1 VFNLQDGRYGRYLF
15 QINGRMVGML
25 KYVFLFLFIFIM
37 IAVGIITRKKVN
49 NVQEFFLGGRKM
61 GAWLSAFAYG
71 TTYFSAVI
79 FIGYAG
85 KIGWGFGIS
94 STFIGIGNALLGSLL
109 AWLVLAKKTRKM
121 THDLGVSTMPE
132 FFEKRYDSKAMKIVT
147 ALIIFIFLVP
157 YSASVY
163 QGLGYLFERTF
174 GVPFVYCMAA
184 MALLTA
190 IYLLLGGYV
199 ATAVNDF
206 IQGIIMLLGVAFM
219 IYFILSH
226 PVVGGLSNG
235 LKKLSEIPDVGPGL
249 VSPFSAQPLNLLGL
263 IVLTSL
269 GTWGLPQMVHKFYA
283 IKDDAA
289 VKRGTIISTVFALI
303 IAGGAYFVGGFGRL
317 FLRNMMPV
325 GLNDKPNP
333 DMVMPIV
340 LEMAL
345 PDALIGII
353 VILVLSAS
361 MSTLSSL
368 VLVSSSAISLDLV
381 KGSLF
386 PNMKKEKVMLLMRA
400 LCGLFVILSFLVAV
414 TPNSILSLMSFSW
427 GTVAGAFLAP
437 FLYGL
442 YWKGT
447 TKLGAWAGFISG
459 FAVSVAGAIIYKMDA
474 GKAPNIGAVAM
485 IVSLL
490 VVPAVSLLTEK
501 LPQKHVA
508 KVFGDK
514 ESPSLELET

>member
-1 VFNLQDGRYGRYLF
+1 MQIIKREWKDGR
-15 QINGRMVGML
+15 IGMI
-25 KYVFLFLFIFIM
+25 KYVFLCLFIAIM
-37 IAVGIITRKKVN
+37 IGIGLFSKRKVN
-49 NVQEFFLGGRKM
+49 NVQDFFLGGRKM
-61 GAWLSAFAYG
+61 GPWLSAFAYG

-94 STFIGIGNALLGSLL
+94 STFIGIGNAIIGSLL
-109 AWLVLAKKTRKM
+109 AWMVLARKTRKM
-121 THDLGVSTMPE
+121 THELNVSTMPE

-199 ATAVNDF
+199 ATALNDF
-206 IQGIIMLLGVAFM
+206 VQGIIMLLGVGFM
-219 IYFILSH
+219 IYFILSN
-226 PVVGGLSNG
+226 PAVGGLGNG
-235 LKKLSEIPDVGPGL
+235 LKKLSEIPDVGPSL
-249 VSPFSAQPLNLLGL
+249 VSVFSAHPLNLLGL
-263 IVLTSL
+263 IILTSL
-269 GTWGLPQMVHKFYA
+269 GSWGLPQMVHKFYA
-283 IKDDAA
+283 IKDDDA
-289 VKRGTIISTVFALI
+289 VKKGTIISTIFALI

-317 FLRNMMPV
+317 FLDNTMPL
-325 GLNDKPNP
+325 GANGKPNA
-333 DMVMPIV
+333 DMIIPMV
-340 LEMAL
+340 LEKAL
-345 PDALIGII
+345 PEALIGII
-353 VILVLSAS
+353 IILVLSAS

-368 VLVSSSAISLDLV
+368 VLVSSSAISMDLI
-381 KGSLF
+381 KGTIF
-386 PNMKKEKVMLLMRA
+386 PNMKKESMMLIMRIMCA
-400 LCGLFVILSFLVAV
+400 VFVILSFLVAV

-447 TKLGAWAGFISG
+447 TKAGAWAGFITG
-459 FAVSVAGAIIYKMDA
+459 FSVAVVGAIIYKLDA
-474 GKAPNIGAVAM
+474 SKAPNIGALAMLLSLVA
-485 IVSLL
+485 
-490 VVPAVSLLTEK
+490 VPVVSLLTSK
-501 LPQKHVA
+501 LPAKHVE
-508 KVFGDK
+508 KVFNGATAGSV
-514 ESPSLELET
+514 EQEA

>member
-1 VFNLQDGRYGRYLF
+1 
-15 QINGRMVGML
+15 ML
-25 KYVFLFLFIFIM
+25 RFVFLGLFIAIM
-37 IAVGIITRKKVN
+37 VAIGIISRRKVK
-49 NVQEFFLGGRKM
+49 NVQDFFLGGRKM
-61 GAWLSAFAYG
+61 GPWLSAFAYG

-94 STFIGIGNALLGSLL
+94 STWIGIGNALIGSLL

-121 THDLGVSTMPE
+121 THDLNASTMPE
-132 FFEKRYDSKAMKIVT
+132 FFEKRYDSKTMKIVT

-174 GVPFVYCMAA
+174 GVPFLYCMAA

-199 ATAVNDF
+199 ATAMNDF
-206 IQGIIMLLGVAFM
+206 VQGIIMLIGVGLM
-219 IYFILSH
+219 IFFILSN
-226 PVVGGLSNG
+226 PAVGGLGGG
-235 LKKLSEIPDVGPGL
+235 LKKLSEVPDAGAGL
-249 VSPFSAQPLNLLGL
+249 ASVFSANPLNLLGL

-283 IKDDAA
+283 IKDDQA
-289 VKRGTIISTVFALI
+289 VKRGTIISTVFALV

-317 FLRNMMPV
+317 FLNNTMPL
-325 GLNDKPNP
+325 GANGKPNP
-333 DMVMPIV
+333 DMVMPQV
-340 LEMAL
+340 LEKAL
-345 PDALIGII
+345 PEALIGVI
-353 VILVLSAS
+353 VLLVLSAS

-368 VLVSSSAISLDLV
+368 VLVSSSAITMDLV
-381 KGSLF
+381 KGTLF
-386 PNMKKEKVMLLMRA
+386 PDIKKESEILLMRI
-400 LCGLFVILSFLVAV
+400 LCGLFVILSFMVAV

-437 FLYGL
+437 FIYGL

-447 TKLGAWAGFISG
+447 TKIGAWAGFIAG
-459 FAVSVAGAIIYKMDA
+459 FTVSIAGAVIYKMSA
-474 GKAPNIGAVAM
+474 AVAPNIGAVAM
-485 IVSLL
+485 LVSLI
-490 VVPAVSLLTEK
+490 VVPVASLLTK
-501 LPQKHVA
+501 KMPQTHIE
-508 KVFGDK
+508 KVFG
-514 ESPSLELET
+514 ESKSMGGNAEIEA

>member
-1 VFNLQDGRYGRYLF
+1 
-15 QINGRMVGML
+15 ML
-25 KYVFLFLFIFIM
+25 KFVFLGLFIVVM
-37 IAVGIITRKKVN
+37 IGIGIISKKKVV
-49 NVQEFFLGGRKM
+49 NVQDFFLGGRKM
-61 GAWLSAFAYG
+61 GPWLTAFAYG

-94 STFIGIGNALLGSLL
+94 STFIGIGNAIIGSLL
-109 AWLVLAKKTRKM
+109 AWIVLAKKTRKM
-121 THDLGVSTMPE
+121 THDLNVSTMPE

-147 ALIIFIFLVP
+147 AIIIFIFLVP

-174 GVPFVYCMAA
+174 GIPFIYCMAA

-190 IYLLLGGYV
+190 VYLLLGGYV
-199 ATAVNDF
+199 ATALNDF
-206 IQGIIMLLGVAFM
+206 IQGIIMLAGVAFM
-219 IYFILSH
+219 IYFILSN
-226 PVVGGLSNG
+226 PAVGGLTNG
-235 LKKLSEIPDVGPGL
+235 LKKLSEIPEVGTGL
-249 VSPFSAQPLNLLGL
+249 VSAFSANPLNLLGL

-289 VKRGTIISTVFALI
+289 VKRATIISSIFALI

-317 FLRNMMPV
+317 FLDNVMPL
-325 GLNDKPNP
+325 GANGKPNP
-333 DMVMPIV
+333 DMVMPMV
-340 LEMAL
+340 LEKAL
-345 PDALIGII
+345 PEALIGII
-353 VILVLSAS
+353 VLLVLSAS

-381 KGSLF
+381 KGTLF
-386 PNMKKEKVMLLMRA
+386 PEMKKERVMLLMRA
-400 LCGLFVILSFLVAV
+400 LCGLFVVFSFLVAV

-442 YWKGT
+442 YWKRT
-447 TKLGAWAGFISG
+447 TKVGAWAGFITG
-459 FAVSVAGAIIYKMDA
+459 FAIAVGGAIIYKMNA
-474 GKAPNIGAVAM
+474 GVAPNIGAVAM
-485 IVSLL
+485 IASL
-490 VVPAVSLLTEK
+490 VIVPVVSLLTAKMPNAHIE
-501 LPQKHVA
+501 
-508 KVFGDK
+508 KVFGSNNNANLK
-514 ESPSLELET
+514 IEA

>member
-1 VFNLQDGRYGRYLF
+1 
-15 QINGRMVGML
+15 MVGVL
-25 KYVFLFLFIFIM
+25 KYVFLGLFIAVM
-37 IAVGIITRKKVN
+37 VLVGIISRKKVQ
-49 NVQEFFLGGRKM
+49 NVQDFFLGGRNM

-94 STFIGIGNALLGSLL
+94 STFIGIGNALLGGLL
-109 AWLVLAKKTRKM
+109 AWLVLAKRTRRM
-121 THDLGVSTMPE
+121 THQLGASTMPE

-163 QGLGYLFERTF
+163 QGLAYLFETTF

-184 MALLTA
+184 MALLTG

-199 ATAVNDF
+199 ATALNDF
-206 IQGIIMLLGVAFM
+206 IQGIIMLIGVAAM
-219 IYFILSH
+219 IFYILSN
-226 PVVGGLSNG
+226 PAVGGLTGG
-235 LKKLSEIPDVGPGL
+235 LQKLSQIPGDGPGL
-249 VSPFSAQPLNLLGL
+249 VSVFSAQPLNLLGL

-283 IKDDAA
+283 IRDDQA
-289 VKRGTIISTVFALI
+289 VRRGTIISTVFALI
-303 IAGGAYFVGGFGRL
+303 IAGGAYFVGAFGRL
-317 FLRNMMPV
+317 YLDNTMPI
-325 GLNDKPNP
+325 GANGKPNA
-333 DMVMPIV
+333 DMVMPMV
-340 LEMAL
+340 LEKAL
-345 PDALIGII
+345 PDALIGIV

-368 VLVSSSAISLDLV
+368 VLVSSSAISLDLI
-381 KGSLF
+381 KGTLF
-386 PNMKKEKVMLLMRA
+386 PNMKKENVMLLMRA
-400 LCGLFVILSFLVAV
+400 LCGLFVICSFMVAV
-414 TPNSILSLMSFSW
+414 TPNSILALMSFSW

-447 TKLGAWAGFISG
+447 TKTGAWAGFISG
-459 FAVSVAGAIIYKMDA
+459 FAVSLAGAIIYKMDP
-474 GKAPNIGAVAM
+474 GVAPNIGAVAM
-485 IVSLL
+485 AVSLA
-490 VVPAVSLLTEK
+490 VVPVVSLLTAK
-501 LPQKHVA
+501 MPQKQLDKA
-508 KVFGDK
+508 FGK
-514 ESPSLELET
+514 TKAGSLEMET